1 MMTDIDSE
9 GERTMAT
16 YTIEVTGFSDVLL
29 KRLDERIR
37 KRGGDRSTHIQE
49 FVEKG
54 LAEEEAHTTGKS
66 FDEAL
71 ASIRQGFAESGM
83 DEDETLA
90 LLTEGLKA
98 VRTERGT
105 RQTENVGR

>member
-1 MMTDIDSE
+1 MV
-9 GERTMAT
+9 T
-16 YTIEVTGFSDVLL
+16 YTVEVSGLSDALL
-29 KRLDERIR
+29 KLLDERIR
-37 KRGGDRSTHIQE
+37 KRGGDRSDHIRE

-54 LAEEEAHTTGKS
+54 LAEEEARATGKS
-66 FDEAL
+66 FDEVL

-90 LLTEGLKA
+90 LFTEGLKA
-98 VRTERGT
+98 VRTERLA